1 MNQLAGT
8 ETADPRWSWL
18 YRIGGAAALIVL
30 VLFLIGALA
39 GPVAPFQDNWL
50 SVLLKL
56 NAGLGD
62 VQEDSLSVL
71 SFVDVAI
78 MALTGTVY
86 LALCAALW
94 RTNKLWPAIAASM
107 AFLGIALLIITHTAG
122 RSGLLLG
129 GLIVSAVMLR
139 SRIFSR
145 ACAYAGMVAG
155 ALLLFVG
162 DIGTALFA
170 PSNIIAVSI
179 GVGYLL
185 WMGWFFVVGRKLLQ
199 LGGSRPL
206 EYPSQASG
214 S

>member
-50 SVLLKL
+50 SVLLML

-94 RTNKLWPAIAASM
+94 RTNKL
-107 AFLGIALLIITHTAG
+107 THTAG

>member
-1 MNQLAGT
+1 MDPLAGA
-8 ETADPRWSWL
+8 ETADPRQNWL
-18 YRIGGAAALIVL
+18 YKIGGAAALVVL
-30 VLFLIGALA
+30 VLLGVGILG
-39 GPVAPFQDNWL
+39 VITPFQDNWL
-50 SVLLKL
+50 IVFFKL

-71 SFVDVAI
+71 NFLDIVI
-78 MALTGTVY
+78 MALAGTVY

-94 RTNKLWPAIAASM
+94 RANKLWPAIAASL

-145 ACAYAGMVAG
+145 VCAYAGMVAG

-162 DIGTALFA
+162 D
-170 PSNIIAVSI
+170 AVLI

-185 WMGWFFVVGRKLLQ
+185 WMAWFFLVGRKLLQ
-199 LGGSRPL
+199 LGGSKPL
-206 EYPSQASG
+206 EHPSQVSG